1 MVWNFPESTSDLID
15 RPAKE
20 YYDDV
25 DDVHSIMKES
35 NNPLQKLVREF
46 YDDINSINDEST
58 VHPLQKP
65 GKEYYDD
72 IDVIGSVKEGLPK
85 TGNAK
90 KGNTPD
96 YKNVPESSSAVGEK
110 KGQLTESTVHPLQKP
125 GKEYYDDIDV
135 IGSVKEGLPKTGSG
149 KKGNT
154 PDYENVPECSSA
166 VGEKKGQF
174 TESTVHPLQK
184 PGKEYYDDIDVIGSV
199 KEGLPKTGTSQRGST
214 SSYEN
219 VPECT
224 SAIREKK
231 LQVAGLPKTGNEKRG
246 ITSDYE
252 NVPECSSALGEK
264 KWQLTGHILKPDP

>member
-46 YDDINSINDEST
+46 YDDINSINDGLPKTGSEKKGNTPDYENIPECSSAVGEKKGQLTEST

-72 IDVIGSVKEGLPK
+72 IDVIGSVKE
-85 TGNAK
+85 
-90 KGNTPD
+90 
-96 YKNVPESSSAVGEK
+96 
-110 KGQLTESTVHPLQKP
+110 ESTVHPLQKP

>member
-46 YDDINSINDEST
+46 YDDINSINDGLPKTGSEKKGNTPDYENIPECSSAVGEKKGQLTEST

-135 IGSVKEGLPKTGSG
+135 IGSVKE
-149 KKGNT
+149 
-154 PDYENVPECSSA
+154 
-166 VGEKKGQF
+166 
-174 TESTVHPLQK
+174 ESTVHPLQK